1 MKKRTEEFKET
12 VVAKEEIREE
22 EEEEEEAAAA
32 AADVNGDG
40 NVEDQPF
47 DTTVCC

>member
-22 EEEEEEAAAA
+22 EEEEEEAA
-32 AADVNGDG
+32 DVNGDG
-40 NVEDQPF
+40 DVEDQPF